1 MRILYFAWVRERVGV
16 AEEEV
21 TPPADVADVAALIDW
36 LATRS
41 DGHRAAFADPA
52 RLADEAAAISMMG
65 GRRVVR
71 VRGATNNLTD
81 LLEGFLDDPPGDALV
96 VVEAGDI
103 AKFSSLIL

>member
-52 RLADEAAAISMMG
+52 RLRAAVDQAFVALDAPVAGAREVAIFPPVTG
-65 GRRVVR
+65 G
-71 VRGATNNLTD
+71 
-81 LLEGFLDDPPGDALV
+81 
-96 VVEAGDI
+96 
-103 AKFSSLIL
+103 